1 MTFKRYLRV
10 ATLGACMTLASPLIL
25 ADEPTWQLAMSDADV
40 RDVVRE
46 VGAILDQTIVLDPRV
61 QGRITVLSN
70 QAHDR
75 EGIRRL
81 FYSVLNAQ
89 GFAAVNDGDRL
100 LVLPASEA
108 KAWANQQV
116 DAIPSAFTT
125 RVFTLSGSIA
135 ADLAGLLRPLVSSN
149 GYIGPSSSANALVVT
164 DSAANLD
171 RLQALVVQLDSG
183 QRHDYEL
190 VTLRTAQAS
199 DVLPVVEA
207 SAGGP
212 DSGVRVLLDP
222 RGNRLLILGPAKA
235 RQRLARLTND
245 LDAPAP
251 ASAQN
256 WRVVRLQ
263 HGNAEQLAEVLG
275 EVGKRL
281 DGKAGTESLGQ
292 PLAAGAMV
300 KADTSQNALV
310 LLGEPQTLGSVVQ
323 IIQQLDQPR
332 AQVLIHAAIVEV
344 SGDINE
350 ALGLQWGVDTGSVKG
365 GVTFPDSGTSLANLL
380 GPEKALPSGAALAIG
395 SDRFGLLVSALAS
408 NSRSN
413 LLSTPSLLTLDNQE
427 AHILVGQ
434 NVPFKTGSY
443 TTAGSG
449 ADNPFTTVERKD
461 IGISLKVRPHINEG
475 RSLRLEVEQ
484 ESSELAPSTVEGDLI
499 TNKRTLKST
508 ILAADG
514 EIIVIGGLIKDS
526 IRTEQRGVPLL
537 SRIPWVGGLFRWTR
551 DTQEKTNLM
560 VFLRPTILR
569 GEAELIEAGRRAYD
583 DVRAADP
590 SNVPQ
595 DPQRLFDVRR
605 LPTVEE
611 AGL

>member
-1 MTFKRYLRV
+1 MTLQRYLQAALVGTCLSV
-10 ATLGACMTLASPLIL
+10 AGTLAL
-25 ADEPTWQLAMSDADV
+25 AENATWQLAMSDADV

-70 QAHDR
+70 EPHDR
-75 EGIRRL
+75 EGVRRL

-116 DAIPSAFTT
+116 DAIPAAFTT
-125 RVFTLSGSIA
+125 RVFSLSGSIA

-171 RLQALVVQLDSG
+171 RLQALVAQLDSG

-190 VTLRTAQAS
+190 VTLRTAQAAE
-199 DVLPVVEA
+199 VLPVVEA

-212 DSGVRVLLDP
+212 DSGVRVLADV
-222 RGNRLLILGPAKA
+222 RGNRLLVLGPEKS
-235 RQRLARLTND
+235 RQRMAQLARD
-245 LDAPAP
+245 LDVAAP
-251 ASAQN
+251 ASSQN
-256 WRVVRLQ
+256 WRVVRLE
-263 HGNAEQLAEVLG
+263 HGNAEQLAEVLSD
-275 EVGKRL
+275 VGKQL
-281 DGKAGTESLGQ
+281 DGKAYTEGPDPS
-292 PLAAGAMV
+292 LAAGVMV
-300 KADTSQNALV
+300 KADASQNALL
-310 LLGEPQTLGSVVQ
+310 LLGEARMLDNVVQ
-323 IIQQLDQPR
+323 MIEQLDQPR

-344 SGDINE
+344 SGDISE
-350 ALGLQWGVDTGSVKG
+350 ALGLQWGIDVGSLKG
-365 GVTFPDSGTSLANLL
+365 GVTFPDSGAAFADLFDAD
-380 GPEKALPSGAALAIG
+380 KVLPSGAALAIG

-427 AHILVGQ
+427 AQILVGQ

-443 TTAGSG
+443 TTSGSG

-499 TNKRTLKST
+499 TSKRTLKST

-514 EIIVIGGLIKDS
+514 EIVVIGGLIRDS
-526 IRTEQRGVPLL
+526 VRTEQRGVPLL
-537 SRIPWVGGLFRWTR
+537 SRVPLIGGLFRWSR
-551 DTQEKTNLM
+551 DIQEKTNLM
-560 VFLRPTILR
+560 VFLRPTLLR
-569 GEAELIEAGRRAYD
+569 SQAELIESGRRAYR
-583 DVRAADP
+583 DVHAADP
-590 SNVPQ
+590 ERVPQ
-595 DPQRLFDVRR
+595 DARELFETRPI
-605 LPTVEE
+605 PTR
-611 AGL
+611 GPGS

>member
-1 MTFKRYLRV
+1 MISKTNLR
-10 ATLGACMTLASPLIL
+10 AAAFGACLVLAGPMAL
-25 ADEPTWQLAMSDADV
+25 AEPPTWQLAMNDADV

-70 QAHDR
+70 EAHDR

-89 GFAAVNDGDRL
+89 GFAAVNEGDRL

-116 DAIPSAFTT
+116 DEIPSAFTT
-125 RVFTLSGSIA
+125 RVFALSGSVA

-171 RLQALVVQLDSG
+171 RLHALVAQLDSG

-190 VTLRTAQAS
+190 VTLRTAQAT

-212 DSGVRVLLDP
+212 DSGVRVLPDP
-222 RGNRLLILGPAKA
+222 RGNRLLILGPAKS
-235 RQRLARLTND
+235 RQRLAQLTRD
-245 LDAPAP
+245 LDVPAP
-251 ASAQN
+251 ASSQN

-263 HGNAEQLAEVLG
+263 HGNAEQLAEMLG

-281 DGKAGTESLGQ
+281 DGKAGTETLDQ
-292 PLAAGAMV
+292 PLAAGAMI
-300 KADTSQNALV
+300 KADVSQNALV
-310 LLGEPQTLGSVVQ
+310 LLGEPQTLSSVVQ
-323 IIQQLDQPR
+323 IIEQLDQPR

-350 ALGLQWGVDTGSVKG
+350 ALGLQWGINTGSLKG
-365 GVTFPDSGTSLANLL
+365 GVTFPESGAFWENLL

-434 NVPFKTGSY
+434 NVPFRTGSY
-443 TTAGSG
+443 TTSGSG

-484 ESSELAPSTVEGDLI
+484 ESSELAPSVVEDDLI

-526 IRTEQRGVPLL
+526 VRTEQRGVPLL

-569 GEAELIEAGRRAYD
+569 DQADLIEAGRRAYD
-583 DVRAADP
+583 DVRTADP

-595 DPQRLFDVRR
+595 DPQQLFEGRR
-605 LPTVEE
+605 LPNAQG
-611 AGL
+611 AGS

>member
-1 MTFKRYLRV
+1 MRFQRYLR
-10 ATLGACMTLASPLIL
+10 AASLGACLTMTCPLAL
-25 ADEPTWQLAMSDADV
+25 ADAPTWQLAMSDADV

-61 QGRITVLSN
+61 QGRITVLSSE
-70 QAHDR
+70 AHDR
-75 EGIRRL
+75 EGVRRL

-108 KAWANQQV
+108 KAWANQQA

-125 RVFTLSGSIA
+125 RVFSLSGSTA

-164 DSAANLD
+164 DSAANLE
-171 RLQALVVQLDSG
+171 RLQALVGQLDSG

-190 VTLRTAQAS
+190 VTLRTAQAA

-207 SAGGP
+207 SAGSP
-212 DSGVRVLLDP
+212 DSGVRVLADT
-222 RGNRLLILGPAKA
+222 RSNRLLVLGPEKS
-235 RQRLARLTND
+235 RQRLARLARE
-245 LDAPAP
+245 LDVPAP
-251 ASAQN
+251 ENSHH

-281 DGKAGTESLGQ
+281 DGKPGTEALGQ
-292 PLAAGAMV
+292 TLASGAMV

-310 LLGEPQTLGSVVQ
+310 LLGDPKTLGNVVQ
-323 IIQQLDQPR
+323 IIEQLDQPR

-350 ALGLQWGVDTGSVKG
+350 ALGLQWGLDTGSLKG
-365 GVTFPDSGTSLANLL
+365 GVTFPDSGALLADVL
-380 GPEKALPSGAALAIG
+380 GADKALPSGAALALG

-427 AHILVGQ
+427 AQILVGQ

-443 TTAGSG
+443 TTSGNG

-484 ESSELAPSTVEGDLI
+484 ESSELAPSTLEGDLI
-499 TNKRTLKST
+499 TSKRTLKST

-526 IRTEQRGVPLL
+526 VRTEQRGVPLL
-537 SRIPWVGGLFRWTR
+537 SRIPLLGGLFRWTR

-569 GEAELIEAGRRAYD
+569 TQAELVEFGHRAYD
-583 DVRAADP
+583 DVRASDP
-590 SNVPQ
+590 TRVPQ
-595 DPQRLFDVRR
+595 DPRRLF
-605 LPTVEE
+605 E
-611 AGL
+611 ARPMPEGREP

>member
-1 MTFKRYLRV
+1 MTLKRYLR
-10 ATLGACMTLASPLIL
+10 AASFGACLTLNCSL
-25 ADEPTWQLAMSDADV
+25 ALAEAPTWQLAMSDADV
-40 RDVVRE
+40 REVVRE
-46 VGAILDQTIVLDPRV
+46 VGAILDQTIILDPRV

-70 QAHDR
+70 EALDR

-116 DAIPSAFTT
+116 EAIPAAFTT
-125 RVFTLSGSIA
+125 RVFNLSGSVA
-135 ADLAGLLRPLVSSN
+135 ADLAGLLRPLVSSS

-171 RLQALVVQLDSG
+171 RLEQLVLQLDSG

-190 VTLRTAQAS
+190 VTLREAQAEA
-199 DVLPVVEA
+199 VFPVVEA
-207 SAGGP
+207 AAGGP
-212 DSGVRVLLDP
+212 DSGVRVLADTG
-222 RGNRLLILGPAKA
+222 GNRLLILGPAKS
-235 RQRLARLTND
+235 RQRLAQLTRS
-245 LDAPAP
+245 LDVPAP
-251 ASAQN
+251 ATSQN

-281 DGKAGTESLGQ
+281 DGTPGKNSLGVD
-292 PLAAGAMV
+292 LAGEAMV
-300 KADTSQNALV
+300 KADASQNALV
-310 LLGEPQTLGSVVQ
+310 LLGEPQTLGSVEQ
-323 IIQQLDQPR
+323 IIRQLDQPR

-344 SGDINE
+344 SGSIDE
-350 ALGLQWGVDTGSVKG
+350 ALGVQWGMDKGGLKG
-365 GVTFPDSGTSLANLL
+365 GVTFNESGATLVDLL
-380 GPEKALPSGAALAIG
+380 GKETTLPGGAALAIG
-395 SDRFGLLVSALAS
+395 SDRFAALVSALAS

-427 AHILVGQ
+427 AQILVGQ

-443 TTAGSG
+443 VTPGSG
-449 ADNPFTTVERKD
+449 SENPFTTVERKD

-475 RSLRLEVEQ
+475 NSLRLEVEQ
-484 ESSELAPSTVEGDLI
+484 ESSEIAPSTAENDLI

-526 IRTEQRGVPLL
+526 VRQVERGVPLL
-537 SRIPWVGGLFRWTR
+537 SRIPWLGGLFRWR
-551 DTQEKTNLM
+551 SDTQEKTNLM

-569 GEAELIEAGRRAYD
+569 SQAELIEAGQRAYEGVRTAD
-583 DVRAADP
+583 DSVLPEDA
-590 SNVPQ
+590 
-595 DPQRLFDVRR
+595 QRMFETRR
-605 LPTVEE
+605 LPD
-611 AGL
+611 ARGPRP

>member
-1 MTFKRYLRV
+1 MISKTNLR
-10 ATLGACMTLASPLIL
+10 AAAFGACLVLAGPMAL
-25 ADEPTWQLAMSDADV
+25 AEPPTWQLAMNDADV

-70 QAHDR
+70 EAHDR

-89 GFAAVNDGDRL
+89 GFAAVNEGDRL

-116 DAIPSAFTT
+116 DEVPSAFTT
-125 RVFTLSGSIA
+125 RVFALSGSVA

-171 RLQALVVQLDSG
+171 RLHALVAQLDSG

-190 VTLRTAQAS
+190 VTLRTAQAT

-212 DSGVRVLLDP
+212 DSGVRVLPDP
-222 RGNRLLILGPAKA
+222 RGNRLLILGPAKS
-235 RQRLARLTND
+235 RQRLAQLTRD
-245 LDAPAP
+245 LDVPAP
-251 ASAQN
+251 ASSQN

-263 HGNAEQLAEVLG
+263 HGNAEQLAEMLG

-281 DGKAGTESLGQ
+281 DGKAGTETLDQ
-292 PLAAGAMV
+292 PLAAGAMI
-300 KADTSQNALV
+300 KADVSQNALV
-310 LLGEPQTLGSVVQ
+310 LLGEPQTLSSVVQ
-323 IIQQLDQPR
+323 IIEQLDQPR

-350 ALGLQWGVDTGSVKG
+350 ALGLQWGINTGSLKG
-365 GVTFPDSGTSLANLL
+365 GVTFPESGAFWENLL

-434 NVPFKTGSY
+434 NVPFRTGSY
-443 TTAGSG
+443 TTSGSG

-484 ESSELAPSTVEGDLI
+484 ESSELAPSVVEDDLI

-526 IRTEQRGVPLL
+526 VRTEQRGVPLL

-569 GEAELIEAGRRAYD
+569 DQADLIEAGRRAYD
-583 DVRAADP
+583 DVRTADP

-595 DPQRLFDVRR
+595 DPQQLFEGRR
-605 LPTVEE
+605 LPNAQG
-611 AGL
+611 AGS

>member
-1 MTFKRYLRV
+1 MISKTNLR
-10 ATLGACMTLASPLIL
+10 AAAFGACLVLAGPMAL
-25 ADEPTWQLAMSDADV
+25 AEPPTWQLAMNDADV

-70 QAHDR
+70 EAHDR

-89 GFAAVNDGDRL
+89 GFAAVNEGDRL

-116 DAIPSAFTT
+116 DEIPSAFTT
-125 RVFTLSGSIA
+125 RVFTLSGSVA

-171 RLQALVVQLDSG
+171 RLHALVAQLDSG

-190 VTLRTAQAS
+190 VTLRTAQATE
-199 DVLPVVEA
+199 VLPVVEA

-222 RGNRLLILGPAKA
+222 RGNRLLILGPAQS
-235 RQRLARLTND
+235 RQRLAQLTRD
-245 LDAPAP
+245 LDVPAP
-251 ASAQN
+251 ASSQN

-263 HGNAEQLAEVLG
+263 HGNAEQLAEMLG

-281 DGKAGTESLGQ
+281 DGKAGTETLDQ
-292 PLAAGAMV
+292 PLAAGAMI
-300 KADTSQNALV
+300 KADVSQNALV
-310 LLGEPQTLGSVVQ
+310 LLGEPQTLSSVVQ
-323 IIQQLDQPR
+323 IIEQLDQPR

-350 ALGLQWGVDTGSVKG
+350 ALGLQWGINTGSLKG
-365 GVTFPDSGTSLANLL
+365 GVTFPESGAFWENLL

-434 NVPFKTGSY
+434 NVPFRTGSY
-443 TTAGSG
+443 TTSGSG

-484 ESSELAPSTVEGDLI
+484 ESSELAPSVVEDDLI

-526 IRTEQRGVPLL
+526 VRTEQRGVPLL

-569 GEAELIEAGRRAYD
+569 DQADLIEAGRRAYD
-583 DVRAADP
+583 DVRTADP

-595 DPQRLFDVRR
+595 DPQQLFEGRR
-605 LPTVEE
+605 LPNAQG
-611 AGL
+611 AGS

>member
-1 MTFKRYLRV
+1 MTLQRYLQAALV
-10 ATLGACMTLASPLIL
+10 GTCLSVSGTLAL
-25 ADEPTWQLAMSDADV
+25 ADTATWQLAMSDADV

-46 VGAILDQTIVLDPRV
+46 VGTILDQTIVLDPRV

-70 QAHDR
+70 EPHDR
-75 EGIRRL
+75 EGVRRL

-108 KAWANQQV
+108 KVWANQQA
-116 DAIPSAFTT
+116 DAIPAAFTT
-125 RVFTLSGSIA
+125 RVFSLSGSIA

-171 RLQALVVQLDSG
+171 RLQALVAQLDSG

-190 VTLRTAQAS
+190 VMLRTAQAAE
-199 DVLPVVEA
+199 VLPVVEA

-212 DSGVRVLLDP
+212 DSGVRVLADV
-222 RGNRLLILGPAKA
+222 RGNRLLVLGPEKS
-235 RQRLARLTND
+235 RQRMARLARD
-245 LDAPAP
+245 LDVAAP
-251 ASAQN
+251 ASSQN

-263 HGNAEQLAEVLG
+263 HGNAEQLAEVLND
-275 EVGKRL
+275 VGKQL
-281 DGKAGTESLGQ
+281 DGKAYSES
-292 PLAAGAMV
+292 PVPALAAGVMV
-300 KADTSQNALV
+300 KADASQNALL
-310 LLGEPQTLGSVVQ
+310 LLGEPRMLDNVAQM
-323 IIQQLDQPR
+323 IEQLDQPR

-344 SGDINE
+344 SGDISE
-350 ALGLQWGVDTGSVKG
+350 ALGLQWGVDTGSLKG
-365 GVTFPDSGTSLANLL
+365 GVTFPDSGAAFADLFDADKL
-380 GPEKALPSGAALAIG
+380 LPSGAALAIG

-427 AHILVGQ
+427 AQILVGQ

-443 TTAGSG
+443 TTSGSG
-449 ADNPFTTVERKD
+449 ADNPFTTVERRD
-461 IGISLKVRPHINEG
+461 IGISLRVRPHINEG

-499 TNKRTLKST
+499 TSKRTLKST

-526 IRTEQRGVPLL
+526 VRTEQRGVPLL
-537 SRIPWVGGLFRWTR
+537 SRIPLIGGLFRWNR
-551 DTQEKTNLM
+551 DIQEKTNLM
-560 VFLRPTILR
+560 VFLRPTLLR
-569 GEAELIEAGRRAYD
+569 TQAELIESGRRAYR
-583 DVRAADP
+583 DVHSA
-590 SNVPQ
+590 
-595 DPQRLFDVRR
+595 DPQRMPGDARKLFDPRPI
-605 LPTVEE
+605 PTREP
-611 AGL
+611 GS

>member
-1 MTFKRYLRV
+1 MISKTNLR
-10 ATLGACMTLASPLIL
+10 AAAFGACLVLAGPMAL
-25 ADEPTWQLAMSDADV
+25 AEPPTWQLAMNDADV

-70 QAHDR
+70 EAHDR

-89 GFAAVNDGDRL
+89 GFAAVNEGDRL

-116 DAIPSAFTT
+116 DEIPSAFTT
-125 RVFTLSGSIA
+125 RVFALSGSVA

-171 RLQALVVQLDSG
+171 RLHALVAQLDSG

-190 VTLRTAQAS
+190 VTLRTAQATE
-199 DVLPVVEA
+199 VLPVVEA

-212 DSGVRVLLDP
+212 DSGVRVLPDP
-222 RGNRLLILGPAKA
+222 RGNRLLILGPAKS
-235 RQRLARLTND
+235 RQRLAQLTRD
-245 LDAPAP
+245 LDVPAP
-251 ASAQN
+251 ASSQN

-263 HGNAEQLAEVLG
+263 HGNAEQLAEMLG

-281 DGKAGTESLGQ
+281 DGKAGTETLDQ
-292 PLAAGAMV
+292 PLAAGAMI
-300 KADTSQNALV
+300 KADVSQNALV
-310 LLGEPQTLGSVVQ
+310 LLGEPQTLSSVVQ
-323 IIQQLDQPR
+323 IIEQLDQPR

-350 ALGLQWGVDTGSVKG
+350 ALGLQWGINTGSLKG
-365 GVTFPDSGTSLANLL
+365 GVTFPESGAFWENLL

-434 NVPFKTGSY
+434 NVPFRTGSY
-443 TTAGSG
+443 TTSGSG

-484 ESSELAPSTVEGDLI
+484 ESSELAPSVVEDDLI

-526 IRTEQRGVPLL
+526 VRTEQRGVPLL

-569 GEAELIEAGRRAYD
+569 DQADLIEAGRRAYD
-583 DVRAADP
+583 DVRTADP

-595 DPQRLFDVRR
+595 DPQQLFEGRR
-605 LPTVEE
+605 LPNAQG
-611 AGL
+611 AGS

>member
-1 MTFKRYLRV
+1 MTFMRYLR
-10 ATLGACMTLASPLIL
+10 AASFGGSLTLACSL
-25 ADEPTWQLAMSDADV
+25 ALAEAPTWQLAMSDADV

-46 VGAILDQTIVLDPRV
+46 VGAILDQTIILDPRV
-61 QGRITVLSN
+61 QGRITVLSSE
-70 QAHDR
+70 ALDR

-116 DAIPSAFTT
+116 EAIPAALTT
-125 RVFTLSGSIA
+125 RVFSLSGSVA

-164 DSAANLD
+164 DSAANLE
-171 RLQALVVQLDSG
+171 RLENLVLQLDSG

-190 VTLRTAQAS
+190 VTLHKAQAE
-199 DVLPVVEA
+199 VVFPVVEA
-207 SAGGP
+207 AAGGP
-212 DSGVRVLLDP
+212 DSGVRVLADVS
-222 RGNRLLILGPAKA
+222 GNRLLILGPIKS
-235 RQRLARLTND
+235 RHRLAQLTRS
-245 LDAPAP
+245 LDVPVPA
-251 ASAQN
+251 ASQN

-263 HGNAEQLAEVLG
+263 HGSAEQLAEVLG

-281 DGKAGTESLGQ
+281 DGKPGTNALGTA
-292 PLAAGAMV
+292 LTGEVMV

-310 LLGEPQTLGSVVQ
+310 LLGEPQTLGRVEQ

-344 SGDINE
+344 SGSIDE
-350 ALGLQWGVDTGSVKG
+350 ALGVQWGMDKGGLKG
-365 GVTFPDSGTSLANLL
+365 GVTFSESGAALADLL
-380 GPEKALPSGAALAIG
+380 GKETKLPGGVALAIG
-395 SDRFGLLVSALAS
+395 SDRFAALVSALAS

-427 AHILVGQ
+427 AQILVGQ

-443 TTAGSG
+443 VTPGSG
-449 ADNPFTTVERKD
+449 SENPFTTVERKD

-484 ESSELAPSTVEGDLI
+484 ESSEISPSTAENDLI

-526 IRTEQRGVPLL
+526 VRKVERGVPLL
-537 SRIPWVGGLFRWTR
+537 SRIPWVGGLFRWR
-551 DTQEKTNLM
+551 SDTQEKTNLM

-569 GEAELIEAGRRAYD
+569 SQAELIETGRRAYEG
-583 DVRAADP
+583 VRAADDSTLPVDAQQMFETQVLP
-590 SNVPQ
+590 SVPG
-595 DPQRLFDVRR
+595 PRS
-605 LPTVEE
+605 
-611 AGL
+611 

>member
-1 MTFKRYLRV
+1 MTFQRFLRV
-10 ATLGACMTLASPLIL
+10 ASFGACLTLTCPLAL
-25 ADEPTWQLAMSDADV
+25 ADAPTWQLAMSDADV

-70 QAHDR
+70 EAHDR
-75 EGIRRL
+75 EGVRRL

-116 DAIPSAFTT
+116 DAIPAAFTT
-125 RVFTLSGSIA
+125 RVFSLSGSTA

-164 DSAANLD
+164 DSAANLE
-171 RLQALVVQLDSG
+171 RLQSLVAQLDSG

-190 VTLRTAQAS
+190 VTLRTAQAV

-212 DSGVRVLLDP
+212 DSGVRVLSDS
-222 RGNRLLILGPAKA
+222 RSNRLLILGPEKS
-235 RQRLARLTND
+235 RQRLARLARE
-245 LDAPAP
+245 LDVPAP
-251 ASAQN
+251 VSSQN

-263 HGNAEQLAEVLG
+263 HGNAEQLAEVLS

-281 DGKAGTESLGQ
+281 DAKAGTETLGQ

-300 KADTSQNALV
+300 KADVSQNALV
-310 LLGEPQTLGSVVQ
+310 LLGEPQTLGNVVQ
-323 IIQQLDQPR
+323 IIEQLDQPR

-350 ALGLQWGVDTGSVKG
+350 ALGLQWGIDTGSLKG
-365 GVTFPDSGTSLANLL
+365 GVTFPDSGVAWADLL
-380 GPEKALPSGAALAIG
+380 GADKALPSGAALALG

-408 NSRSN
+408 NTRSN

-427 AHILVGQ
+427 AQILVGQ

-443 TTAGSG
+443 TTSGSG

-484 ESSELAPSTVEGDLI
+484 ESSELAPGTVEGDLI
-499 TNKRTLKST
+499 TSKRTLKST

-526 IRTEQRGVPLL
+526 VRTEQRAVPLL
-537 SRIPWVGGLFRWTR
+537 SRIPLLGGLFRWTR

-560 VFLRPTILR
+560 VFLRPTVLR
-569 GEAELIEAGRRAYD
+569 TQEDLIESGRRAYG
-583 DVRAADP
+583 DVQASDP
-590 SNVPQ
+590 ARVPK
-595 DPQRLFDVRR
+595 DPRQMFEARPV
-605 LPTVEE
+605 PMGEE
-611 AGL
+611 PGR

>member
-1 MTFKRYLRV
+1 MISKTNLR
-10 ATLGACMTLASPLIL
+10 AAAFGACLVLAGPMAL
-25 ADEPTWQLAMSDADV
+25 AEPPTWQLAMNDADV

-70 QAHDR
+70 EAHDR

-89 GFAAVNDGDRL
+89 GFAAVNEGDRL

-116 DAIPSAFTT
+116 DEIPSAFTT
-125 RVFTLSGSIA
+125 RVFTLSGSVA

-171 RLQALVVQLDSG
+171 RLHALVAQLDSG

-190 VTLRTAQAS
+190 VTLRTAQAT

-222 RGNRLLILGPAKA
+222 RGNRLLILGPAQS
-235 RQRLARLTND
+235 RQRLAQLTRD
-245 LDAPAP
+245 LDVPAP
-251 ASAQN
+251 ASSQN

-263 HGNAEQLAEVLG
+263 HGNAEQLAEMLG

-281 DGKAGTESLGQ
+281 DGKAGTETLDQ
-292 PLAAGAMV
+292 PLAAGAMI
-300 KADTSQNALV
+300 KADVSQNALV
-310 LLGEPQTLGSVVQ
+310 LLGEPQTLSSVVQ
-323 IIQQLDQPR
+323 IIEQLDQPR

-350 ALGLQWGVDTGSVKG
+350 ALGLQWGINTGSLKG
-365 GVTFPDSGTSLANLL
+365 GVTFPESGAFWENLL

-434 NVPFKTGSY
+434 NVPFRTGSY
-443 TTAGSG
+443 TTSGSG

-484 ESSELAPSTVEGDLI
+484 ESSELAPSVVEDDLI

-526 IRTEQRGVPLL
+526 VRTEQRGVPLL

-569 GEAELIEAGRRAYD
+569 DQADLIEAGRRAYD
-583 DVRAADP
+583 DVRTADP

-595 DPQRLFDVRR
+595 DPQQLFEGRR
-605 LPTVEE
+605 LPNAQG
-611 AGL
+611 AGS

>member
-1 MTFKRYLRV
+1 MISKTNLRAAV
-10 ATLGACMTLASPLIL
+10 FGACLVLAGPMAL
-25 ADEPTWQLAMSDADV
+25 AEPPTWQLAMNDADV

-70 QAHDR
+70 EAHDR

-89 GFAAVNDGDRL
+89 GFAAVNEGDRL

-116 DAIPSAFTT
+116 DEIPSAFTT
-125 RVFTLSGSIA
+125 RVFTLSGSVA

-171 RLQALVVQLDSG
+171 RLHALVAQLDSG

-190 VTLRTAQAS
+190 VTLRTAQAT

-212 DSGVRVLLDP
+212 DSGVQVLPDP
-222 RGNRLLILGPAKA
+222 RGNRLLILGPAKS
-235 RQRLARLTND
+235 RQRLAQLTRD
-245 LDAPAP
+245 LDVPAP
-251 ASAQN
+251 ASSQN

-263 HGNAEQLAEVLG
+263 HGNAEQLAEMLG

-281 DGKAGTESLGQ
+281 DGKAGTETLDQ
-292 PLAAGAMV
+292 PLAAGAMI
-300 KADTSQNALV
+300 KADVSQNALV
-310 LLGEPQTLGSVVQ
+310 LLGEPQTLSSVVQ
-323 IIQQLDQPR
+323 IIEQLDQPR

-350 ALGLQWGVDTGSVKG
+350 ALGLQWGINTGSLKG
-365 GVTFPDSGTSLANLL
+365 GVTFPESGAFWENLL

-434 NVPFKTGSY
+434 NVPFRTGSY
-443 TTAGSG
+443 TTSGSG

-484 ESSELAPSTVEGDLI
+484 ESSELAPSVVEDDLI

-526 IRTEQRGVPLL
+526 VRTEQRGVPLL

-569 GEAELIEAGRRAYD
+569 DQADLIEAGRRAYD
-583 DVRAADP
+583 DVRTADP

-595 DPQRLFDVRR
+595 DPQQLFEGRR
-605 LPTVEE
+605 LPNAQG
-611 AGL
+611 AGS

>member
-1 MTFKRYLRV
+1 MISKTNLR
-10 ATLGACMTLASPLIL
+10 AAAFGACLVLAGPMAL
-25 ADEPTWQLAMSDADV
+25 AEPPTWQLAMNDADV

-70 QAHDR
+70 EAHDR

-89 GFAAVNDGDRL
+89 GFAAVNEGDRL

-116 DAIPSAFTT
+116 DEVPSAFTT
-125 RVFTLSGSIA
+125 RVFALSGSVA
-135 ADLAGLLRPLVSSN
+135 ADLAGLLRPLVSNN

-171 RLQALVVQLDSG
+171 RLHALVAQLDSG

-190 VTLRTAQAS
+190 VTLRTAQAT

-212 DSGVRVLLDP
+212 DSGVRVLPDP
-222 RGNRLLILGPAKA
+222 RGNRLLILGPAKS
-235 RQRLARLTND
+235 RQRLAQLTRD
-245 LDAPAP
+245 LDVPAP
-251 ASAQN
+251 ASSQN

-263 HGNAEQLAEVLG
+263 HGNAEQLAEMLG

-281 DGKAGTESLGQ
+281 DGKAGTETLDQ
-292 PLAAGAMV
+292 PLAAGAMI
-300 KADTSQNALV
+300 KADVSQNALV
-310 LLGEPQTLGSVVQ
+310 LLGEPQTLSSVVQ
-323 IIQQLDQPR
+323 IIEQLDQPR

-350 ALGLQWGVDTGSVKG
+350 ALGLQWGINTGSLKG
-365 GVTFPDSGTSLANLL
+365 GVAFPESGAFWENLL

-434 NVPFKTGSY
+434 NVPFRTGSY
-443 TTAGSG
+443 TTSGSG

-484 ESSELAPSTVEGDLI
+484 ESSELAPSVVEDDLI

-526 IRTEQRGVPLL
+526 VRTEQRGVPLL

-569 GEAELIEAGRRAYD
+569 DQADLIEAGRRAYD
-583 DVRAADP
+583 DVRTADP

-595 DPQRLFDVRR
+595 DPQQLFEGRR
-605 LPTVEE
+605 LPNAQG
-611 AGL
+611 AGS

>member
-1 MTFKRYLRV
+1 MTLQRYLQAALV
-10 ATLGACMTLASPLIL
+10 GTCLSVSGTLAL
-25 ADEPTWQLAMSDADV
+25 ADTATWQLAMSDADV

-46 VGAILDQTIVLDPRV
+46 VGTILDQTIVLDPRV

-70 QAHDR
+70 EPHDR
-75 EGIRRL
+75 EGVRRL

-108 KAWANQQV
+108 KVWANQQA
-116 DAIPSAFTT
+116 DAIPAAFTT
-125 RVFTLSGSIA
+125 RVFSLSGSIA

-171 RLQALVVQLDSG
+171 RLQALVAQLDSG

-190 VTLRTAQAS
+190 VMLRTAQAAE
-199 DVLPVVEA
+199 VLPVVEA

-212 DSGVRVLLDP
+212 DSGVRVLADV
-222 RGNRLLILGPAKA
+222 RGNRLLVLGPEKS
-235 RQRLARLTND
+235 RQRMARLARD
-245 LDAPAP
+245 LDVAAP
-251 ASAQN
+251 ASSQN

-263 HGNAEQLAEVLG
+263 HGNAEQLAEVLND
-275 EVGKRL
+275 VGKQL
-281 DGKAGTESLGQ
+281 DGKAYSES
-292 PLAAGAMV
+292 PVPALAAGVMV
-300 KADTSQNALV
+300 KADASQNALL
-310 LLGEPQTLGSVVQ
+310 LLGEPRMLDNVAQM
-323 IIQQLDQPR
+323 IEQLDQPR

-344 SGDINE
+344 SGDISE
-350 ALGLQWGVDTGSVKG
+350 ALGLQWGVDTGSLKG
-365 GVTFPDSGTSLANLL
+365 GVTFPDSGAAFADLFDADKL
-380 GPEKALPSGAALAIG
+380 LPSGAALAIG

-427 AHILVGQ
+427 AQILVGQ

-443 TTAGSG
+443 TTSGSG
-449 ADNPFTTVERKD
+449 ADNPFTTVERRD

-499 TNKRTLKST
+499 TSKRTLKST

-526 IRTEQRGVPLL
+526 VRTEQRGVPLL
-537 SRIPWVGGLFRWTR
+537 SRIPLIGGLFRWNR
-551 DTQEKTNLM
+551 DIQEKTNLM
-560 VFLRPTILR
+560 VFLRPTLLR
-569 GEAELIEAGRRAYD
+569 TQAELIESGRRAYR
-583 DVRAADP
+583 DVHSA
-590 SNVPQ
+590 
-595 DPQRLFDVRR
+595 DPQRMPGDARKLFDPRPI
-605 LPTVEE
+605 PTREP
-611 AGL
+611 GS

>member
-1 MTFKRYLRV
+1 MTFQRFLRGASFGV
-10 ATLGACMTLASPLIL
+10 WLTLTCPLAL

-70 QAHDR
+70 EAHDR
-75 EGIRRL
+75 EGVRRL

-116 DAIPSAFTT
+116 DAIPAAFTT
-125 RVFTLSGSIA
+125 RVFSLSGSTA
-135 ADLAGLLRPLVSSN
+135 ADLAGLLRPLVSGN

-164 DSAANLD
+164 DSAANLE
-171 RLQALVVQLDSG
+171 RLQSLVAQLDSG

-190 VTLRTAQAS
+190 VTLRIAQAV

-212 DSGVRVLLDP
+212 DSGVRVLSDL
-222 RGNRLLILGPAKA
+222 RSNRLLILGPQKS
-235 RQRLARLTND
+235 RQRLARLARE
-245 LDAPAP
+245 LDVPAP

-263 HGNAEQLAEVLG
+263 HGNAEQLAEVLS

-281 DGKAGTESLGQ
+281 DGKAATETLGQ

-300 KADTSQNALV
+300 RADVSQNALV
-310 LLGEPQTLGSVVQ
+310 LLGEPQTLGNVVQ
-323 IIQQLDQPR
+323 IIEQLDQPR

-350 ALGLQWGVDTGSVKG
+350 ALGLQWGIDTGSLKG
-365 GVTFPDSGTSLANLL
+365 GVTFPDSGVAWADLL
-380 GPEKALPSGAALAIG
+380 GADKALPSGAALALG

-408 NSRSN
+408 NTRSN

-427 AHILVGQ
+427 AQILVGQ

-443 TTAGSG
+443 TTSGSG

-484 ESSELAPSTVEGDLI
+484 ESSELAPGTVEGDLI
-499 TNKRTLKST
+499 TSKRTLKST

-526 IRTEQRGVPLL
+526 VRTEQRAVPLL
-537 SRIPWVGGLFRWTR
+537 SRIPLLGGLFRWSR

-560 VFLRPTILR
+560 VFLRPTVLR
-569 GEAELIEAGRRAYD
+569 TQQDLIESGRRAYS
-583 DVRAADP
+583 DVHASDPARVPNDPRQMFEARA
-590 SNVPQ
+590 VPMG
-595 DPQRLFDVRR
+595 
-605 LPTVEE
+605 EE
-611 AGL
+611 PGR

>member
-235 RQRLARLTND
+235 RQRLAQLTND

-251 ASAQN
+251 ASSQN

>member
-1 MTFKRYLRV
+1 MTLQRYLQV
-10 ATLGACMTLASPLIL
+10 ALVGTCLSVAGTLAL
-25 ADEPTWQLAMSDADV
+25 ADTATWQLAMSDADV

-70 QAHDR
+70 EPHDR
-75 EGIRRL
+75 EGVRRL

-108 KAWANQQV
+108 KVWANQQA
-116 DAIPSAFTT
+116 DAIPAAFTT
-125 RVFTLSGSIA
+125 RVFSLSGSIS

-171 RLQALVVQLDSG
+171 RLQALVAQLDSG

-190 VTLRTAQAS
+190 VTLRTAQAAE
-199 DVLPVVEA
+199 VLPVVEA

-212 DSGVRVLLDP
+212 DSGVRVLADV
-222 RGNRLLILGPAKA
+222 RGNRLLVLGPEKS
-235 RQRLARLTND
+235 RQRMAQLARD
-245 LDAPAP
+245 LDVAAP
-251 ASAQN
+251 ASSQN

-263 HGNAEQLAEVLG
+263 HGNAEQLAEVLND
-275 EVGKRL
+275 VGKQL
-281 DGKAGTESLGQ
+281 DGKAYSES
-292 PLAAGAMV
+292 PAPALAAGVMV
-300 KADTSQNALV
+300 KADASQNALL
-310 LLGEPQTLGSVVQ
+310 LLGEPRMLDNVAQM
-323 IIQQLDQPR
+323 IEQLDQPR

-350 ALGLQWGVDTGSVKG
+350 ALGLQWGVDTGSLKG
-365 GVTFPDSGTSLANLL
+365 GVTFPDSGAAFADLFDADKL
-380 GPEKALPSGAALAIG
+380 LPSGAALAIG

-427 AHILVGQ
+427 AQILVGQ

-443 TTAGSG
+443 TTSGSG

-499 TNKRTLKST
+499 TSKRTLKST

-526 IRTEQRGVPLL
+526 VRTEQRGVPLL
-537 SRIPWVGGLFRWTR
+537 SRIPLIGGLFRWSR
-551 DTQEKTNLM
+551 DIQEKTNLM
-560 VFLRPTILR
+560 VFLRPTLLR
-569 GEAELIEAGRRAYD
+569 TQAELIDSGRRAYR
-583 DVRAADP
+583 DVHSA
-590 SNVPQ
+590 
-595 DPQRLFDVRR
+595 DPQRMPREARELFETRPV
-605 LPTVEE
+605 PTREP
-611 AGL
+611 GS

>member
-1 MTFKRYLRV
+1 MILQRYLQ
-10 ATLGACMTLASPLIL
+10 AASLGACLLLTCPLAL
-25 ADEPTWQLAMSDADV
+25 AETPTWQLAMSDVDV

-46 VGAILDQTIVLDPRV
+46 VGTILDQTVVLDPRV

-70 QAHDR
+70 EAHDR
-75 EGIRRL
+75 EGVRRL

-108 KAWANQQV
+108 KAWANQQA
-116 DAIPSAFTT
+116 DAIPAAFTT
-125 RVFTLSGSIA
+125 RVFNLTGSTA
-135 ADLAGLLRPLVSSN
+135 ADLAGLLRPLVSSS

-171 RLQALVVQLDSG
+171 RLQTLVAQLDSG
-183 QRHDYEL
+183 QRLDYEL
-190 VTLRTAQAS
+190 VTLRTAQVA

-212 DSGVRVLLDP
+212 DSGVRVLPDP
-222 RGNRLLILGPAKA
+222 RGNRLLVLGPKKH
-235 RQRLARLTND
+235 RQRLAQLVRD
-245 LDAPAP
+245 LDVPAP
-251 ASAQN
+251 TSSQN

-263 HGNAEQLAEVLG
+263 HGNAEQLAEVLN

-281 DGKAGTESLGQ
+281 DGKAGSETLGQ
-292 PLAAGAMV
+292 PLAAGAMI

-310 LLGEPQTLGSVVQ
+310 LLGQPQTLGSVVR
-323 IIQQLDQPR
+323 IIEQLDQPR

-344 SGDINE
+344 SGDINQ
-350 ALGLQWGVDTGSVKG
+350 ALGLQWGIDKGALKG
-365 GVTFPDSGTSLANLL
+365 GVTFPDSGASWADLIGAD
-380 GPEKALPSGAALAIG
+380 KALPSGAALAIG

-427 AHILVGQ
+427 AQILVGQ

-443 TTAGSG
+443 TTSGSG

-475 RSLRLEVEQ
+475 QSLRLEVEQ
-484 ESSELAPSTVEGDLI
+484 ESSELAPSTLEGDLI
-499 TNKRTLKST
+499 TSKRTLKST

-526 IRTEQRGVPLL
+526 VRTEQRGVPLL
-537 SRIPWVGGLFRWTR
+537 SRIPLIGGLFRWTR

-569 GEAELIEAGRRAYD
+569 GQAELIEAGRRAYG
-583 DVRAADP
+583 DVHASDPVGVPKDP
-590 SNVPQ
+590 SA
-595 DPQRLFDVRR
+595 LFETRR
-605 LPTVEE
+605 MPEAEE
-611 AGL
+611 PGS

>member
-1 MTFKRYLRV
+1 MTLQRYLQV
-10 ATLGACMTLASPLIL
+10 ALVGTCLSVAGTLAL
-25 ADEPTWQLAMSDADV
+25 ADTATWQLAMSDADV

-70 QAHDR
+70 EPHDR
-75 EGIRRL
+75 EGVRRL

-108 KAWANQQV
+108 KVWANQQA
-116 DAIPSAFTT
+116 DAIPAAFTT
-125 RVFTLSGSIA
+125 RVFSLSGSIA

-171 RLQALVVQLDSG
+171 RLQALVAQLDSG

-190 VTLRTAQAS
+190 VTLRTAQAAE
-199 DVLPVVEA
+199 VLPVVEA

-212 DSGVRVLLDP
+212 DSGVRVLADV
-222 RGNRLLILGPAKA
+222 RGNRLLVLGPEKS
-235 RQRLARLTND
+235 RQRMAQLARD
-245 LDAPAP
+245 LDVAAP
-251 ASAQN
+251 ASSQN

-263 HGNAEQLAEVLG
+263 HGNAEQLAEVLND
-275 EVGKRL
+275 VGKQL
-281 DGKAGTESLGQ
+281 DGKAYSES
-292 PLAAGAMV
+292 PAPALAAGVMV
-300 KADTSQNALV
+300 KADASQNALL
-310 LLGEPQTLGSVVQ
+310 LLGEPRMLDNVAQM
-323 IIQQLDQPR
+323 IAQLDQPR

-350 ALGLQWGVDTGSVKG
+350 ALGLQWGVDTGSLKG
-365 GVTFPDSGTSLANLL
+365 GVTFPDSGAAFADLFDADKL
-380 GPEKALPSGAALAIG
+380 LPSGAALAIG

-427 AHILVGQ
+427 AQILVGQ

-443 TTAGSG
+443 TTSGSG

-499 TNKRTLKST
+499 TSKRTLKST

-526 IRTEQRGVPLL
+526 VRTEQRGVPLL
-537 SRIPWVGGLFRWTR
+537 SRIPLIGGLFRWSR
-551 DTQEKTNLM
+551 DIQEKTNLM
-560 VFLRPTILR
+560 VFLRPTLLR
-569 GEAELIEAGRRAYD
+569 TQAELIDSGRRAYR
-583 DVRAADP
+583 DVH
-590 SNVPQ
+590 SV
-595 DPQRLFDVRR
+595 DPQRMPREARELFETRPV
-605 LPTVEE
+605 PTREP
-611 AGL
+611 GS

>member
-10 ATLGACMTLASPLIL
+10 ATFGACMTLASPLIL

-235 RQRLARLTND
+235 RQRLAQLTND

-251 ASAQN
+251 ASSQN

-281 DGKAGTESLGQ
+281 DGKAGTETLGQ

-526 IRTEQRGVPLL
+526 VRAEQRGVPLL

-569 GEAELIEAGRRAYD
+569 GETELIEAGRRAYD